1 MADIKVGPSISVV
14 EAQSGTLD
22 RSDARL
28 EALGYRPE
36 FREFT
41 VPNTN
46 PAPQREMNLFA
57 VVGISFTAIGILT
70 GMSSAFQT
78 GLFSSDIFK
87 NSIQKDLFRISDDG
101 RSVLLGVQVS
111 ANRHLRILIDFT
123 EIVIPNHRMKA
134 DRPVLGYVTGILY
147 ACAMIFSGTSG
158 NLSTA
163 LYIAS
168 MAEVGT
174 GVTLTRVQI
183 AAVAWGVN
191 LLSAIINTFGSRGI
205 GTVAQINGTVSRL
218 QDLVGQKLMLVSV
231 WWTLI
236 GTLILVVTLLV
247 KSPAKNSASFVFTD
261 LENFTGWENK
271 GFVVL
276 LGFLQAVYT
285 LEGAEAS
292 AQVAEEARNAEWLA
306 PIGIAAS
313 IVGSW
318 LIGLVYLLALLF
330 SIQSIPSIQSTSFAI
345 PIAQLYYDA
354 VGKRLTLLC
363 LFVVGSCQFMAACTC
378 FTASS
383 RLLYALARDNA
394 IPGKKAFT
402 TLNRFQAPW
411 VGVWLSAAIA
421 IVISAAYIGSVV
433 AFNAILSSAAI
444 AVMLSYLQPI
454 LCRVLWP
461 ESMGARGP
469 FHLGKYSRGINLIS
483 ALFTTFVCVL
493 VSPPWR
499 SLSSTERL
507 VTVYISHF
515 HAGQRPQRT

>member
-1 MADIKVGPSISVV
+1 MPSPAINVL
-14 EAQSGTLD
+14 EAQSDALD

-36 FREFT
+36 FR
-41 VPNTN
+41 
-46 PAPQREMNLFA
+46 REMNLFA
-57 VVGISFTAIGILT
+57 VVGMSFTAIGILT

-78 GLFSSDIFK
+78 GSVRSSCFLLRYAWPRFVRPIRPWADWWVHFSHP
-87 NSIQKDLFRISDDG
+87 RIRVADG
-101 RSVLLGVQVS
+101 FTQFDKYYWVS
-111 ANRHLRILIDFT
+111 K
-123 EIVIPNHRMKA
+123 MKG
-134 DRPVLGYVTGILY
+134 DKPILGYVTGVLY
-147 ACAMIFSGTSG
+147 ACAMIFTGTSG

-174 GVTLTRVQI
+174 GITLTRVQI
-183 AAVAWGVN
+183 AAMAWGVN
-191 LLSAIINTFGSRGI
+191 LLSGLINTFGSRGI
-205 GTVAQINGTVSRL
+205 GA
-218 QDLVGQKLMLVSV
+218 VSV

-236 GTLILVVTLLV
+236 GTVILVVTLLV
-247 KSPAKNSASFVFTD
+247 KSPVKNSASFVFTD

-285 LEGAEAS
+285 LEGAETS

-318 LIGLVYLLALLF
+318 FIGLIYLLALLF
-330 SIQSIPSIQSTSFAI
+330 SIQSIPSVQSTSFAI

-354 VGKRLTLLC
+354 VGSRLTLLC
-363 LFVVGSCQFMAACTC
+363 L
-378 FTASS
+378 
-383 RLLYALARDNA
+383 LLYALARDNA
-394 IPGKKAFT
+394 IPCKRAFM

-411 VGVWLSAAIA
+411 VGVWLSAIIA
-421 IVISAAYIGSVV
+421 IIISAAYIGSVV

-461 ESMGARGP
+461 ELMEVRGP
-469 FHLGKYSRGINLIS
+469 FHLGKYSRIVNIIS
-483 ALFTTFVCVL
+483 ALFTVFVCILFILPTSMPVNALNMNYSVVAIGAVL
-493 VSPPWR
+493 ILILGSWMLYGRYHFKGPVSTVDMPP
-499 SLSSTERL
+499 LTED
-507 VTVYISHF
+507 VDEDKKMS
-515 HAGQRPQRT
+515 

>member
-1 MADIKVGPSISVV
+1 MSGIKPGPAISVV
-14 EAQSGTLD
+14 EAQSDALD

-36 FREFT
+36 FR
-41 VPNTN
+41 
-46 PAPQREMNLFA
+46 REMNLFA
-57 VVGISFTAIGILT
+57 VVGMSFTAIGILT

-78 GLFSSDIFK
+78 GLFAGGPLGLFWGWNICALFMFLVALCLAEICSAYPTMGGLYYWVSKMKSDKPI
-87 NSIQKDLFRISDDG
+87 
-101 RSVLLGVQVS
+101 
-111 ANRHLRILIDFT
+111 
-123 EIVIPNHRMKA
+123 
-134 DRPVLGYVTGILY
+134 LGYVTGILY
-147 ACAMIFSGTSG
+147 ACAMIFTGTSG

-174 GVTLTRVQI
+174 GVTLTRLQI
-183 AAVAWGVN
+183 AAMAWGVN

-205 GTVAQINGTVSRL
+205 GTVAQVN
-218 QDLVGQKLMLVSV
+218 V

-236 GTLILVVTLLV
+236 GTIILVVTLLV
-247 KSPAKNSASFVFTD
+247 KSPVKNSASFVFTD
-261 LENFTGWENK
+261 LENFTGWENR

-285 LEGAEAS
+285 LEGAETS
-292 AQVAEEARNAEWLA
+292 AQVAEEAQNAEWLA

-318 LIGLVYLLALLF
+318 FIGLIYLLALLF
-330 SIQSIPSIQSTSFAI
+330 SIQSIPSVQGTSFAI

-354 VGKRLTLLC
+354 VGSRLTLLC
-363 LFVVGSCQFMAACTC
+363 LFVVGSCQFLAACTC

-394 IPGKKAFT
+394 IPCKKAFM

-411 VGVWLSAAIA
+411 VGVWLSATVA

-461 ESMGARGP
+461 ESMEARGP
-469 FHLGKYSRGINLIS
+469 FHLGKYSRVTNVIS
-483 ALFTTFVCVL
+483 ALFTIFVCVL
-493 VSPPWR
+493 FILPTSMPVNALNMNYSIVAIGAVLLLIMSSWVFYGRYHFKGPVSTVDMPP
-499 SLSSTERL
+499 LTEE
-507 VTVYISHF
+507 VDDEKKIS
-515 HAGQRPQRT
+515 

>member
-1 MADIKVGPSISVV
+1 MPSPAINVL
-14 EAQSGTLD
+14 EAQSNALD

-36 FREFT
+36 FR
-41 VPNTN
+41 
-46 PAPQREMNLFA
+46 REMNLFA
-57 VVGISFTAIGILT
+57 VVGMSFTAIGILT

-78 GLFSSDIFK
+78 GSVRSSCFLLRYAWPRFVRPIRPWADWWAHFSRS
-87 NSIQKDLFRISDDG
+87 RIRVADG
-101 RSVLLGVQVS
+101 FTQFDKYYWVS
-111 ANRHLRILIDFT
+111 K
-123 EIVIPNHRMKA
+123 MKG
-134 DRPVLGYVTGILY
+134 DKPILGYVTGVLY
-147 ACAMIFSGTSG
+147 ACAMIFTGTSG

-174 GVTLTRVQI
+174 GITLTRVQI
-183 AAVAWGVN
+183 AAMAWGVN
-191 LLSAIINTFGSRGI
+191 LLSGLINTFGSRGI
-205 GTVAQINGTVSRL
+205 
-218 QDLVGQKLMLVSV
+218 V

-236 GTLILVVTLLV
+236 GTVILVVTLLV
-247 KSPAKNSASFVFTD
+247 KSPVKNSASFVFTD

-285 LEGAEAS
+285 LEGAETS

-318 LIGLVYLLALLF
+318 FIGLIYLLALLF
-330 SIQSIPSIQSTSFAI
+330 SIQSIPSVQSTSFAI

-354 VGKRLTLLC
+354 VGSRLTLLC

-394 IPGKKAFT
+394 IPCKRAFM
-402 TLNRFQAPW
+402 TLNRFQ
-411 VGVWLSAAIA
+411 IA
-421 IVISAAYIGSVV
+421 IIISAAYIGSVV

-461 ESMGARGP
+461 ESMEVRGP
-469 FHLGKYSRGINLIS
+469 FHLGKYSRIVNIIS
-483 ALFTTFVCVL
+483 ALFTVFVCILFILPTSMPVNALNMNYSVVAIGAVL
-493 VSPPWR
+493 ILILGSWMLYGRYHFKGPVSTVDMPP
-499 SLSSTERL
+499 LTED
-507 VTVYISHF
+507 VDEDKKMS
-515 HAGQRPQRT
+515 

>member
-1 MADIKVGPSISVV
+1 MSRPEVGLAIGME
-14 EAQSGTLD
+14 EAQSDALD

-36 FREFT
+36 FR
-41 VPNTN
+41 
-46 PAPQREMNLFA
+46 REMNLFA
-57 VVGISFTAIGILT
+57 VVGMSFTAIGILT

-78 GLFSSDIFK
+78 GLFAGGPLGLFWMKSDK
-87 NSIQKDLFRISDDG
+87 
-101 RSVLLGVQVS
+101 
-111 ANRHLRILIDFT
+111 
-123 EIVIPNHRMKA
+123 
-134 DRPVLGYVTGILY
+134 PVLGYVTGVLY
-147 ACAMIFSGTSG
+147 ACAMIFTGTSG

-174 GVTLTRVQI
+174 GITLTRVQI
-183 AAVAWGVN
+183 TAMAWGVN

-205 GTVAQINGTVSRL
+205 GTVAQVN
-218 QDLVGQKLMLVSV
+218 V
-231 WWTLI
+231 WWTLV
-236 GTLILVVTLLV
+236 GTVILVVTLLV
-247 KSPAKNSASFVFTD
+247 KSPVKNSAAFVFTD
-261 LENFTGWENK
+261 LENFTGWGNK
-271 GFVVL
+271 GLVVL

-285 LEGAEAS
+285 LEGAETS

-318 LIGLVYLLALLF
+318 FIGLIYLLALLF
-330 SIQSIPSIQSTSFAI
+330 SIQSIPSVQNTSFAI

-354 VGKRLTLLC
+354 VGSRLTLLC
-363 LFVVGSCQFMAACTC
+363 LFVVGSCQFLAACTC

-394 IPGKKAFT
+394 IPCKKAFM

-411 VGVWLSAAIA
+411 VGVWLSATIA

-461 ESMGARGP
+461 ESMRVKGP
-469 FHLGKYSRGINLIS
+469 FHLGKYSRAINIIS
-483 ALFTTFVCVL
+483 ALFTVFVCVL
-493 VSPPWR
+493 FILPTSMPVNALNMNYSIVAIGAVLGLILISWMFYGRYHFKGPVSTVDMPP
-499 SLSSTERL
+499 LTEDADEDKKM
-507 VTVYISHF
+507 S
-515 HAGQRPQRT
+515 

>member
-1 MADIKVGPSISVV
+1 MQKVPAISIV
-14 EAQSGTLD
+14 EAQSDALD

-36 FREFT
+36 FR
-41 VPNTN
+41 
-46 PAPQREMNLFA
+46 REMNLFA
-57 VVGISFTAIGILT
+57 VVGMSFTAIGILT

-78 GLFSSDIFK
+78 GLFAGGPLGLFWMKSDK
-87 NSIQKDLFRISDDG
+87 
-101 RSVLLGVQVS
+101 
-111 ANRHLRILIDFT
+111 
-123 EIVIPNHRMKA
+123 
-134 DRPVLGYVTGILY
+134 PVLGYVTGILY
-147 ACAMIFSGTSG
+147 ACAMIFTGTSG

-174 GVTLTRVQI
+174 GITL
-183 AAVAWGVN
+183 
-191 LLSAIINTFGSRGI
+191 SR
-205 GTVAQINGTVSRL
+205 
-218 QDLVGQKLMLVSV
+218 V
-231 WWTLI
+231 WWTLV
-236 GTLILVVTLLV
+236 GTIILVVTLLV
-247 KSPAKNSASFVFTD
+247 KSPVKNSASFVFTD

-271 GFVVL
+271 GLVVL

-285 LEGAEAS
+285 LEGAETS

-318 LIGLVYLLALLF
+318 FIGLIYLLALLF
-330 SIQSIPSIQSTSFAI
+330 SIQSIPSVQSTSFAI

-354 VGKRLTLLC
+354 VGSRLTLLC
-363 LFVVGSCQFMAACTC
+363 LFVVGSCQFLAACTC

-394 IPGKKAFT
+394 IPCKKAFM
-402 TLNRFQAPW
+402 TLNRYQAGR
-411 VGVWLSAAIA
+411 VVFASFWLTVCRLLGLEFGRVQWQIA
-421 IVISAAYIGSVV
+421 IIISAAYIGSVV

-461 ESMGARGP
+461 ESMEAKGP
-469 FHLGKYSRGINLIS
+469 FHLGKYSRAINIIS
-483 ALFTTFVCVL
+483 ALFTVFVCVL
-493 VSPPWR
+493 FILPTSMPVNALNMNYSIVAIGAVLVLILGSWVFHGRYHFKGPVSTVDMPP
-499 SLSSTERL
+499 LTEDADEGKKM
-507 VTVYISHF
+507 S
-515 HAGQRPQRT
+515 